1 MQKKKLGN
9 TDLVIAPIVFGGNV
23 FGWTADENTSFKL
36 LDQFTGEGFNF
47 IDSANVYSRWASGH
61 KGGESETVIGKWHK
75 KHNAR
80 NRIIIAS
87 KVGMDMG
94 EGKCLKK
101 DYIIKEAEQ
110 SLKRLRTDHLDL
122 YYAHI
127 NDPKTPIEE
136 TLEAFEQLV
145 KDGKVR
151 YIGGSNYPKKEL
163 EAALKASKE
172 NNLSKFQVYQTEY
185 NLYDREEFEKKYEEL
200 CKENSLAV
208 VSYFSLANGF
218 LTGKYRTEKDQ
229 EKSTR
234 GDRVA
239 KFMNHKGNEILAA
252 LDEVSKKHGTD
263 DASVSLAWLI
273 QHPSIAAPIASA
285 TNLKQLQSFTKAT
298 NLKLDEEDV
307 KLLNEAGRR

>member
-1 MQKKKLGN
+1 MHKGKLGN
-9 TDLVIAPIVFGGNV
+9 TDLEIAPIVFGGNV
-23 FGWTADENTSFKL
+23 FGWTADEKTSFKL
-36 LDQFTGEGFNF
+36 MDQFTGEGFNF
-47 IDSANVYSRWASGH
+47 IDSANVYSRWVRGH

-75 KHNAR
+75 KNNSR
-80 NRIIIAS
+80 NKIIIAS
-87 KVGMDMG
+87 KVGMNMG

-101 DYIIKEAEQ
+101 EYIIKEAEQ
-110 SLKRLRTDHLDL
+110 SLKRLQTDHIDL

-127 NDPKTPIEE
+127 NDPNTPIEE
-136 TLEAFEQLV
+136 TLEAFEQLI
-145 KDGKVR
+145 KEGKAR

-163 EAALKASKE
+163 EAALKASE
-172 NNLSKFQVYQTEY
+172 DNNLPKFRVYQTEF
-185 NLYDREEFEKKYEEL
+185 NLYDREEFETEYEKL

-252 LDEVSKKHGTD
+252 LDEVAKKHDTD

-285 TNLKQLQSFTKAT
+285 TSLKQLESFTKAT
-298 NLKLDEEDV
+298 NLKLEKEDV
-307 KLLNEAGRR
+307 KLLDEAGR